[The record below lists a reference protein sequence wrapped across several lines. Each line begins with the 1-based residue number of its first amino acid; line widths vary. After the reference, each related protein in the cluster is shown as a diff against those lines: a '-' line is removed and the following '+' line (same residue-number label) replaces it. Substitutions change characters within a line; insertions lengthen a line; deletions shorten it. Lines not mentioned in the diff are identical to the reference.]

1 LIRLARPKRFE
12 LLTPRFVVWRSSADL
27 GELVRYAICQQSR
40 ACPIETRRR
49 FAELRNRIEDNG
61 VRAVEA
67 EVTRISRNFIC

>member
-1 LIRLARPKRFE
+1 MARPKRFE

-40 ACPIETRRR
+40 ACPIETRLG

-61 VRAVEA
+61 VRA